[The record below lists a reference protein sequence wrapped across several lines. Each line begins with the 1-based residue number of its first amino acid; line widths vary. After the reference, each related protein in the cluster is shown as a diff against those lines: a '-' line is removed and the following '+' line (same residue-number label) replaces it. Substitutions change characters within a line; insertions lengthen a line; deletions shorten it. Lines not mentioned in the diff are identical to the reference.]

1 MCSYG
6 PLRANSVARLRTSGA
21 VLHGH
26 RVVSL
31 GAVNLRE
38 MVDSVPVWY
47 HEFEFAHG
55 LVRFASSY
63 DQGAFS
69 SIGRWPL
76 ACSGAF
82 AVKTPPTGALAEMR

>member
-1 MCSYG
+1 MARLSSRLDLRRISATILSLSKRQLSATTNWWGSYG

-38 MVDSVPVWY
+38 MVDSVLVWY
-47 HEFEFAHG
+47 HEFEFAP
-55 LVRFASSY
+55 ASSP
-63 DQGAFS
+63 
-69 SIGRWPL
+69 R
-76 ACSGAF
+76 
-82 AVKTPPTGALAEMR
+82 V